1 MKKRIFGW
9 TYALLVF
16 VFLYTPIIVLALMSF
31 NKSRYNTLPFTFST
45 KWYVDLFSNTKLIN
59 AAINSVYIAF
69 ITAILCV
76 ILGTA
81 LVLGIPE
88 GKKKIRNIVNSI
100 VLMPLTIPWLIM
112 GLSLLLFLT
121 KVGLS
126 KNIFILI
133 IGHIIISLPYAVLVI
148 GARVSDMDKSIEE
161 ASYSLGANEWTTFRR
176 IILPAILPAVIAGGF
191 LSFMI
196 SFDNFVISYFLIPT
210 GSSTLPI
217 EIYSSIKFGFTPEI
231 NAVATIILVLSLVII
246 ISIILLM
253 QSSLKNIF
261 RRQA

>member
-1 MKKRIFGW
+1 M
-9 TYALLVF
+9 
-16 VFLYTPIIVLALMSF
+16 PIIVMAVMSF
-31 NKSRYNTLPFTFST
+31 NKSRYNALPFTFST
-45 KWYVDLFSNTKLIN
+45 EWYLELFNNTKLIN

-69 ITAILCV
+69 ITAVLCV

-88 GKKKIRNIVNSI
+88 GKKKIKNTVNSI

-112 GLSLLLFLT
+112 GLSLLLFLM

-126 KNIFILI
+126 KNLFILI
-133 IGHIIISLPYAVLVI
+133 IGHVIISLPYAVLVI
-148 GARVSDMDKSIEE
+148 GARVSDMDKAIEE

-210 GSSTLPI
+210 GNSTLPI

-231 NAVATIILVLSLVII
+231 NAVATIILAVSLII
-246 ISIILLM
+246 IILIALLM

-261 RRQA
+261 RRGA